1 MLNDKKHFTKDG
13 APVPNLQ
20 RLSTTFEKESTSV
33 NHLQGGAT
41 VPTLQRVE
49 TAPGERGAT
58 VPTMQPITLPVQ
70 TDQQSHSSPSTQAGG
85 NTDKK

>member
-1 MLNDKKHFTKDG
+1 MSKDGKHFTKDG

-20 RLSTTFEKESTSV
+20 RLFATFEIESTTVK
-33 NHLQGGAT
+33 HLQGGAP

-58 VPTMQPITLPVQ
+58 VPTMQPVTQSTQ
-70 TDQQSHSSPSTQAGG
+70 TDRQSQGTQETNSAG
-85 NTDKK
+85 NKK